1 MARNG
6 VFEMGTGAERGSHH
20 RGLGGGLGSP
30 SSVPAKG
37 HGLAGADMERLLMIV
52 LENLFREML

>member
-20 RGLGGGLGSP
+20 RGLGGGLGTP
-30 SSVPAKG
+30 SSVLAKC
-37 HGLAGADMERLLMIV
+37 HGLAWPDVQRLLIIT
-52 LENLFREML
+52 LENLLREML